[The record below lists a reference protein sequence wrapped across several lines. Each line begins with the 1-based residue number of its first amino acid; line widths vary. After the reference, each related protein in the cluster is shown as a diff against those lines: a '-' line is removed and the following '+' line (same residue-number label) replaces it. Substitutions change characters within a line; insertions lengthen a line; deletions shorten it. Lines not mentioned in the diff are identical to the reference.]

1 MDKPFAAY
9 SGTQPYVFVCYA
21 HEDAAIV
28 YDELE
33 WLRDVGVKVW
43 YDEGISA
50 GENWRS
56 AIGEALLGAE
66 LVICYISE
74 SSLKSHHCNREINL
88 ALDECKQIIP
98 VLLGPVQ
105 LTADLKVGLTR
116 VQALFWDRSGGH
128 RMPLQRALLGSANER
143 AVTAV
148 PRRSNSRLAPIA
160 LLIAIAAAL
169 IYLALQI
176 DWPAG
181 DSNQISRIAVLP
193 FENLSND
200 EDQEYFVDG
209 ITDALIAELEQ
220 IQSLKVVSRT
230 SVLRYRNS
238 DKPTPVIGREL
249 DVDALVEGTVLRAGD
264 EVRITARL
272 IDAARDERLWG
283 GVFTEPMDNVLR
295 LQANVVV
302 AITQELNAVLTPQ
315 EASNLAQVRKVNPEA
330 YDAYLRGRH
339 FGEKRTAPALERALD
354 FYEQAIA
361 LDPSFAEAHA
371 GMASTFMLIAIY
383 EYDEPEAA
391 YEQARMAANQAI
403 RLDPLA
409 GEAHSV
415 LAHVY
420 HIVDLDWTGADTAFR
435 KAIELGPKNTQ
446 SHLFYAH
453 YLIVSGRLNE
463 AESAI
468 DHAAQLDPLSPL
480 AEAFRVQLALYRG
493 KADEA
498 ITIGTR
504 NAEAYP
510 EFPPALRRLGEA
522 YLAAG
527 QPEQAVARFE
537 QLAALTDQAPRSLS
551 MLGLAYAQAGQ
562 TERARAI
569 ADEITAKTTTATLLP
584 GLLAPIS
591 LGLGDHDTAIEQLE
605 RSVGTAQMVTLELHG
620 APMWD
625 PLRGDP
631 RFQAIVDR
639 IMGTRKGTV
648 E

>member
-1 MDKPFAAY
+1 MDRPFAAY
-9 SGTQPYVFVCYA
+9 SGSQPYVFVCYA

-33 WLRDVGVKVW
+33 WLRDIGVKVW

-66 LVICYISE
+66 LVICFISPA
-74 SSLKSHHCNREINL
+74 SLKSHHCNREINL

-98 VLLGPVQ
+98 VILGPVE

-128 RMPLQRALLGSANER
+128 RIPLQRALLGRGDEQ
-143 AVTAV
+143 AVATA
-148 PRRSNSRLAPIA
+148 PRQPKSRLLPFA
-160 LLIAIAAAL
+160 LVIAIAAAL

-176 DWPAG
+176 DWSAG
-181 DSNQISRIAVLP
+181 ESNQISRIAVLP
-193 FENLSND
+193 FESLSND

-230 SVLRYRNS
+230 SVLRYRNT
-238 DKPTPVIGREL
+238 DKPTPEIGREL
-249 DVDALVEGTVLRAGD
+249 NVDALVEGTVLRAGD

-315 EASNLAQVRKVNPEA
+315 EASNLAQVRKVNPAA

-361 LDPSFAEAHA
+361 LDPSYAEAHA
-371 GMASTFMLIAIY
+371 GMASTHMLIAIY
-383 EYDEPEAA
+383 EYDEPGTA
-391 YEQARMAANQAI
+391 YEQARDAANQAI
-403 RLDPLA
+403 QLNPSA

-420 HIVDLDWTGADTAFR
+420 HVVDLDWARADSAFR
-435 KAIELGPKNTQ
+435 KAIELGPKNAQ

-453 YLIVSGRLNE
+453 YLIVSGRLDE

-468 DHAAQLDPLSPL
+468 DRAAQLDPLSPL
-480 AEAFRVQLALYRG
+480 AEAFRVQLAVYRG
-493 KADEA
+493 RAEEA
-498 ITIGTR
+498 IDIGTR
-504 NAEAYP
+504 NVEAYP
-510 EFPPALRRLGEA
+510 EFPPAIRRLGEA

-527 QPEQAVARFE
+527 QPGKAAERFE
-537 QLAALTDQAPRSLS
+537 QLVALTDQSPRSLS
-551 MLGLAYAQAGQ
+551 ALGLAYARAGQ

-569 ADEITAKTTTATLLP
+569 ADEITVKTTTATLLP

-591 LGLGDHDTAIEQLE
+591 LGLGDHDTAIEQLG
-605 RSVGTAQMVTLELHG
+605 RTVGTAQMITLELHG

-625 PLRGDP
+625 PLRDDP

-639 IMGTRKGTV
+639 IMGVRKGTA